1 MSPKAPPAFPA
12 FVAALACAFAASAV
26 ISPLK
31 SEMFAAALE
40 ALLPAVFASFVVVTA
55 LMRPVTTTEPSSG

>member
-12 FVAALACAFAASAV
+12 FVAALACAFAESAV

-31 SEMFAAALE
+31 REMLAAALD
-40 ALLPAVFASFVVVTA
+40 ALPLAVFASFVAVVA
-55 LMRPVTTTEPSSG
+55 LIRPVTTTEPSSG